1 MKILVIL
8 TSLFI
13 FSNSKSSGEVL
24 NNEPV
29 SDIKV
34 EDNSSIDSGVKTNQ
48 QKDVKAVNSNFDLNK
63 TSIGLLKDNC
73 EDLSVDDK
81 ELNLFDLIRI
91 GMCNNPSL
99 RKDFMNIKIS
109 ESQLKQIRSEYMPS
123 VYVNADTEISH
134 NKVENSGSDESH
146 PYGYGASLSWLVFDF
161 GGRGA
166 RNKNMQA
173 LLDSSKFAYNYKF
186 QDLVLKINT
195 VYFNVLGA
203 REILKSAEAN
213 KIAFETSYRESSK
226 KYEIG
231 SASLNDKLQAK
242 TSYEKSILEVID
254 AKNKVKKYMG
264 DLAVLLNLS
273 PDIELN
279 LVGLPSDVE
288 SMVSLEENETVDN
301 LMKIALKNRFELKEK
316 ESNLEAKKYSL
327 KDAKSLRMPTIKL
340 DASSDYSDKWKSGEY
355 SQDSYVGISFKMPI
369 FTGMSITNS
378 ISEAKHKY
386 HQARFDL
393 KNTENSIKNEVW
405 TNYQDYLTAVES
417 YNLSRQILES
427 AEENEKVA
435 FRSYEVGKIDI
446 INLLTATSQLADA
459 RQQKINA
466 FYDVLVSKINLY
478 RAIGR
483 F

>member
-1 MKILVIL
+1 MKIKIL
-8 TSLFI
+8 TILMCLFV
-13 FSNSKSSGEVL
+13 FSNVKAEENAII
-24 NNEPV
+24 NNEV
-29 SDIKV
+29 VVNEKV
-34 EDNSSIDSGVKTNQ
+34 DNEAIIDKKRKHKHGEK
-48 QKDVKAVNSNFDLNK
+48 KDFDLNK
-63 TSIGLLKDNC
+63 TNIGLLKNNC
-73 EDLSVDDK
+73 EDLSIDGK

-91 GMCNNPSL
+91 GICNNPSL
-99 RKDFMNIKIS
+99 RKEFMNIQIS
-109 ESQLKQIRSEYMPS
+109 ESQLKQIRAEYMPS
-123 VYVNADTEISH
+123 VYVNANTRLSH
-134 NKVENSGSDESH
+134 SKVEKSKSTETR
-146 PYGYGASLSWLVFDF
+146 PYGYGASLSWLIYDF

-173 LLDSSKFAYNYKF
+173 LYDSSKFVYNYKF
-186 QDLVLKINT
+186 QDLVLKINA

-203 REILKSAEAN
+203 KEILKSAETN
-213 KIAFETSYRESSK
+213 EVAFGTSYRESSK

-242 TSYEKSILEVID
+242 TSYEKSTLEVID

-273 PDIELN
+273 PDTELN
-279 LVGLPSDVE
+279 LVGLPNDVD
-288 SMVSLEENETVDN
+288 SMISLEKDETIEN
-301 LMKIALKNRFELKEK
+301 LMDIALKSRFELKEK
-316 ESNLEAKKYSL
+316 ESDLNAKKYSL
-327 KDAKSLRMPTIKL
+327 KDAKSSRLPTIKL
-340 DASSDYSDKWKSGEY
+340 NADSSYSDKWKSGPY
-355 SQDSYVGISFKMPI
+355 SRDSYVGVSFEMPI
-369 FTGMSITNS
+369 FTGMSISNS
-378 ISEAKHKY
+378 ISEAKYKY
-386 HQARFDL
+386 QQAKFDL
-393 KNTENSIKNEVW
+393 KDTENTIKNEVW

-417 YNLSRQILES
+417 YNLSKQILES

-435 FRSYEVGKIDI
+435 FKSYEVGKVDI